1 MPRPKLGEDT
11 RDRILDA
18 LDDLLAHYGY
28 KKTAIED
35 VARAAGIGKGTVYL
49 FFPSKE
55 ELVLSS
61 IDRIFLRVLAR
72 LRGIAESEA
81 AAPRR
86 IEEMLIGRVLFRHE
100 AAEKHAR
107 AIDEILAAL
116 RPAFLALRRRHRAA
130 EAELLGAVLAAG
142 ERAGELT
149 LPESPL
155 GVAHSL
161 ILATDSLLPA
171 ALPVEELAER
181 SRIAERAHRLAELL
195 LVGLVGSSGREPA
208 AARSAPR
215 GEADAGRKKRRS

>member
-1 MPRPKLGEDT
+1 MPRPKLSEDT

-61 IDRIFLRVLAR
+61 IDRIFFRVLAR
-72 LRGIAESEA
+72 LRGIAESEL

-86 IEEMLIGRVLFRHE
+86 IEEMLVGRVLFRHE
-100 AAEKHAR
+100 GAAKHTR

-116 RPAFLALRRRHRAA
+116 RPAFLALRRRYRAA
-130 EAELLGAVLAAG
+130 EAELLGAVLAEG
-142 ERAGELT
+142 ERTGELA
-149 LPESPL
+149 LPESSL
-155 GVAHSL
+155 AVAHSL

-171 ALPVEELAER
+171 ALPLEELSEP
-181 SRIAERAHRLAELL
+181 SHIAEQAHRLAELL
-195 LVGLVGSSGREPA
+195 LVGLLDREAAAPRPA
-208 AARSAPR
+208 AAPA
-215 GEADAGRKKRRS
+215 GEAGAGRKRRRS